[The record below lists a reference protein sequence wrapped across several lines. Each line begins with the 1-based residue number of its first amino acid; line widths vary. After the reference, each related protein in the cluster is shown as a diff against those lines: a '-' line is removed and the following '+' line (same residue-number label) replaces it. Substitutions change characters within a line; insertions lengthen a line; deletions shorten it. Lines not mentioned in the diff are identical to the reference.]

1 MKVQE
6 EEGFG
11 TIRMCLHKMMLEQQ
25 SRLGSCNQLFSERL
39 IGASGSEDL
48 VIGEENKKKKCC
60 VAETSMET
68 ATATTTTT
76 EEAVKEVVAA
86 EEMEL
91 VYRDVLAGAT
101 QATRKLVGSCKE
113 LTSQFRR
120 STAYKILTRTTQP
133 SHAITVVFVSFILLV
148 LWPNIVGQPSSH
160 ASKPGETVRPCVLTL
175 LAYFGSF
182 AMHFGA
188 QMWMTFVSGLA
199 LYFNLPRHTFG
210 RVQEILFPK
219 YFSMGAGLSA
229 VTLITFIKLQQ
240 TAHPELASASFHS
253 WDPLLLLQ
261 LASLGLCTTLEL
273 VVWLYLAPPML
284 RLMHQKYHFEA
295 SETVGQEVGHFSGA
309 ENAQLQRSL
318 HYKSVHKR
326 FRQIHMTTAM
336 ANMVA
341 LACTVVHLHFL
352 ASRVELL

>member
-1 MKVQE
+1 
-6 EEGFG
+6 
-11 TIRMCLHKMMLEQQ
+11 MCLHKMMLEQGVT
-25 SRLGSCNQLFSERL
+25 SRIGGTNQLLSEGL
-39 IGASGSEDL
+39 ISGSEDL
-48 VIGEENKKKKCC
+48 EIVEKTACC
-60 VAETSMET
+60 VAETST
-68 ATATTTTT
+68 V
-76 EEAVKEVVAA
+76 EEKQAVKEVEAAA
-86 EEMEL
+86 EADEL
-91 VYRDVLAGAT
+91 VYRDPLVGAT
-101 QATRKLVGSCKE
+101 QATRKLVETCKE
-113 LTSQFRR
+113 LTGQFRR

-133 SHAITVVFVSFILLV
+133 SHAITLVFVSFILLV
-148 LWPNIVGQPSSH
+148 LWPNIVGQPSSS
-160 ASKPGETVRPCVLTL
+160 SKPSLADQVTTKSRPAVFVL

-219 YFSMGAGLSA
+219 YFSMGAALSA
-229 VTLITFIKLQQ
+229 VTLVTFIKLQQ
-240 TAHPELASASFHS
+240 TAHPELTSASFHS

-261 LASLGLCTTLEL
+261 LVSLALCAALEL
-273 VVWLYLAPPML
+273 IVWLYLAPPML

-326 FRQIHMTTAM
+326 FRQIHMATAM

-341 LACTVVHLHFL
+341 LACTFVHLHFL

>member
-1 MKVQE
+1 MKVVKKKKVR
-6 EEGFG
+6 
-11 TIRMCLHKMMLEQQ
+11 TIKMCLHKMMLEQQ
-25 SRLGSCNQLFSERL
+25 SRLGSRNQLFSERL
-39 IGASGSEDL
+39 IAASGSEDL
-48 VIGEENKKKKCC
+48 AIVKEQNIKKKCC
-60 VAETSMET
+60 VAETSM
-68 ATATTTTT
+68 ATTMV
-76 EEAVKEVVAA
+76 EEAVEEVAA
-86 EEMEL
+86 TAEEQEL
-91 VYRDVLAGAT
+91 VYRDVLVGAT
-101 QATRKLVGSCKE
+101 QATRKLVESCKE

-148 LWPNIVGQPSSH
+148 LWPNIVGQPESH
-160 ASKPGETVRPCVLTL
+160 PAKPVESVRPCVLTL

-240 TAHPELASASFHS
+240 TAHPELTCASFHS

-273 VVWLYLAPPML
+273 IVWLYLAPPML

-295 SETVGQEVGHFSGA
+295 SETVGQEVGYFSGA

-326 FRQIHMTTAM
+326 FRQIHITTAM

>member
-1 MKVQE
+1 
-6 EEGFG
+6 
-11 TIRMCLHKMMLEQQ
+11 MMLEQQQ
-25 SRLGSCNQLFSERL
+25 SRLGSQLFSEHL
-39 IGASGSEDL
+39 SSGSEDL
-48 VIGEENKKKKCC
+48 AIEEKKKKCC
-60 VAETSMET
+60 VAEVME
-68 ATATTTTT
+68 TTTT
-76 EEAVKEVVAA
+76 EVVEEVVAA
-86 EEMEL
+86 EEEM
-91 VYRDVLAGAT
+91 VYRDVLVGAT
-101 QATRKLVGSCKE
+101 QATRKLVESCKE

-133 SHAITVVFVSFILLV
+133 SHAITLVFVSFILLV
-148 LWPNIVGQPSSH
+148 LWPNIVGQPSSSSPASPTKH
-160 ASKPGETVRPCVLTL
+160 AEQRPCVLTS

-240 TAHPELASASFHS
+240 TAHPELTSASFHS

-261 LASLGLCTTLEL
+261 LVSLALCAALEL

-326 FRQIHMTTAM
+326 FRQIHMATAM
-336 ANMVA
+336 ANMIA
-341 LACTVVHLHFL
+341 LACTFVHLHFL
-352 ASRVELL
+352 ASRVEML

>member
-1 MKVQE
+1 
-6 EEGFG
+6 
-11 TIRMCLHKMMLEQQ
+11 MCLHKMMLEQ
-25 SRLGSCNQLFSERL
+25 RLGGSNQLFSERL
-39 IGASGSEDL
+39 IAASGSEDL
-48 VIGEENKKKKCC
+48 AIAEEEENLKKSKCC
-60 VAETSMET
+60 VAETLME
-68 ATATTTTT
+68 ATTTTTTTT
-76 EEAVKEVVAA
+76 EEVV
-86 EEMEL
+86 EEEL
-91 VYRDVLAGAT
+91 VYRDVLVGAT
-101 QATRKLVGSCKE
+101 QATRKLVESCKE
-113 LTSQFRR
+113 LTNQFRR

-133 SHAITVVFVSFILLV
+133 SHAITLVFVSFILLV
-148 LWPNIVGQPSSH
+148 LWPNIVGQPTSN
-160 ASKPGETVRPCVLTL
+160 ASPAKQAVRPCVLTL

-240 TAHPELASASFHS
+240 TAHPELTCASFHS

-261 LASLGLCTTLEL
+261 LVSLGLCAILEL
-273 VVWLYLAPPML
+273 IVWLYLAPPML

-309 ENAQLQRSL
+309 ENVQLQRSL

-341 LACTVVHLHFL
+341 LACTFVHLHFL
-352 ASRVELL
+352 ASRVEML

>member
-1 MKVQE
+1 MKVVKKK
-6 EEGFG
+6 
-11 TIRMCLHKMMLEQQ
+11 TIRTIKMCLHKMMLEQQ
-25 SRLGSCNQLFSERL
+25 SRLGSRNQLFSERL
-39 IGASGSEDL
+39 IAASGSEDL
-48 VIGEENKKKKCC
+48 AIVEEQNQKKKCC
-60 VAETSMET
+60 VAETSM
-68 ATATTTTT
+68 ATTMVEDAV
-76 EEAVKEVVAA
+76 EEVAA
-86 EEMEL
+86 EDQEL
-91 VYRDVLAGAT
+91 VYRDVLVGAT
-101 QATRKLVGSCKE
+101 QATRKLVESCKE

-133 SHAITVVFVSFILLV
+133 SHAITMVFVSFILLV
-148 LWPNIVGQPSSH
+148 LWPNIVGQSESH
-160 ASKPGETVRPCVLTL
+160 PAKPVESVRPCVLTL

-240 TAHPELASASFHS
+240 TAHPELTCASFHS

-273 VVWLYLAPPML
+273 IVWLYLAPPML

-295 SETVGQEVGHFSGA
+295 SETVGQEVGYFSGA

-326 FRQIHMTTAM
+326 FRQIHITTAM

>member
-1 MKVQE
+1 
-6 EEGFG
+6 
-11 TIRMCLHKMMLEQQ
+11 MCLHKMMLEHGAG
-25 SRLGSCNQLFSERL
+25 SRIGGTNQLFSEGL
-39 IGASGSEDL
+39 ISGSEE
-48 VIGEENKKKKCC
+48 VAIMEKRSCC
-60 VAETSMET
+60 VAETST
-68 ATATTTTT
+68 V
-76 EEAVKEVVAA
+76 EEKQAVEEVVEAGAA
-86 EEMEL
+86 EEL
-91 VYRDVLAGAT
+91 VYSDVLVGAT
-101 QATRKLVGSCKE
+101 QATRKFVESCKE

-120 STAYKILTRTTQP
+120 SAAYKILTRTTQP
-133 SHAITVVFVSFILLV
+133 SHAITLVFVSFILLV
-148 LWPNIVGQPSSH
+148 LWPNIVGQPSTS
-160 ASKPGETVRPCVLTL
+160 ASLAKQATTSSRPSVFVS

-219 YFSMGAGLSA
+219 YFSMGAALSA
-229 VTLITFIKLQQ
+229 VTLVTFIKLQH
-240 TAHPELASASFHS
+240 TAHPELTSASFHS

-261 LASLGLCTTLEL
+261 LVSLALCAALEL
-273 VVWLYLAPPML
+273 IVWLYLAPPML

-341 LACTVVHLHFL
+341 LACTFVHLHFL
-352 ASRVELL
+352 ASRVEML

>member
-1 MKVQE
+1 MTCYRRHSPHSPAPI
-6 EEGFG
+6 FG
-11 TIRMCLHKMMLEQQ
+11 SIVSNQRVLY
-25 SRLGSCNQLFSERL
+25 SCR
-39 IGASGSEDL
+39 
-48 VIGEENKKKKCC
+48 
-60 VAETSMET
+60 
-68 ATATTTTT
+68 
-76 EEAVKEVVAA
+76 
-86 EEMEL
+86 
-91 VYRDVLAGAT
+91 
-101 QATRKLVGSCKE
+101 
-113 LTSQFRR
+113 
-120 STAYKILTRTTQP
+120 ILTRTTQP
-133 SHAITVVFVSFILLV
+133 SHAITLVFVSFILLV
-148 LWPNIVGQPSSH
+148 LWPNIVGQPSTI
-160 ASKPGETVRPCVLTL
+160 ASPAKPVAHRPSVFVS

-240 TAHPELASASFHS
+240 TAHPELTGASLHS

-261 LASLGLCTTLEL
+261 LVSLALCAALEL
-273 VVWLYLAPPML
+273 IVWLYLAPPML

-295 SETVGQEVGHFSGA
+295 SETVGQEVGHFAGA

-318 HYKSVHKR
+318 HFKSVHKR

-341 LACTVVHLHFL
+341 LACTFVHLHFL
-352 ASRVELL
+352 ASRVEML